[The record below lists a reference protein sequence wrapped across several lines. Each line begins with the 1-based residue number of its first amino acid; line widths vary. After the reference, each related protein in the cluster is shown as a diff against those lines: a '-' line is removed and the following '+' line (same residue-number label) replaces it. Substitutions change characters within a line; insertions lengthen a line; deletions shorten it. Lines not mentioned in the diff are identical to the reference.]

1 MGAATIKGRISSE
14 QQQLFN
20 INSIGGGD
28 LSFDNG
34 HYGNAGFVK
43 GQFVYPFVVD
53 GGGGSASEDDEEED
67 DDDDDVEDHQ
77 DVANVVFVAPKTAWD
92 EPGESSSDVPNP
104 ESNERDEANNDSKM
118 AAQTTPIIL
127 SEDAIEPSTATM
139 EYPTSTAEA
148 PTETTTATDEAKKN
162 KDNDDDDADEDDD
175 DDEPLSPEEVL
186 HQAVC
191 QALVSLSPKKD
202 LPMLVAMFYAQHV
215 LPNRPEGTTIELK
228 ATKYKKFGTYVKEQ
242 VAEGLLQVGPDTKSK
257 NPDPMASLTGFWKRH
272 DDLKG
277 FTKKESVTDDG
288 KATKQVLVNLYTI
301 PAHWP
306 ALLRLNP
313 DDVKAVNASSEERKG
328 TGMLTTPEV
337 RRILEA
343 YIAREE
349 LIVPRRKDQVQLDG
363 PLTDILYKTKQ
374 AQASPPP
381 ERLSRK
387 DLVNLFTR
395 KLSPAYALVEMPGSR
410 ITKLAKGHPPKVE
423 IEVSMRQSK
432 KFVTR
437 VRGLEDYGVDPNY
450 VSKDVAKRFACSATV
465 ETEAPSNRPALKKGR
480 VELIFQ
486 GNLVEEL
493 EALLTGD
500 ESLSSHGGAKGSEYG
515 IPHKVLDVTLRK
527 GVPGRKKGGS
537 NKKGK

>member
-1 MGAATIKGRISSE
+1 MNTKGIGVEIWNAYGDDLWKFSNTKEQTMGGNGSGNGKPIK
-14 QQQLFN
+14 N
-20 INSIGGGD
+20 TIGGGD

-34 HYGNAGFVK
+34 HYGNVGFVEGK
-43 GQFVYPFVVD
+43 FVYPLVD
-53 GGGGSASEDDEEED
+53 GSSSSSSDDD
-67 DDDDDVEDHQ
+67 GDDDDDVEEQ
-77 DVANVVFVAPKTAWD
+77 DVVVANDPGDSDDSTMMSKVHQSETNAEDDGIETSATATPAPDTKPAD
-92 EPGESSSDVPNP
+92 H
-104 ESNERDEANNDSKM
+104 
-118 AAQTTPIIL
+118 
-127 SEDAIEPSTATM
+127 PSTA
-139 EYPTSTAEA
+139 ESAEPAPPAEA
-148 PTETTTATDEAKKN
+148 
-162 KDNDDDDADEDDD
+162 D
-175 DDEPLSPEEVL
+175 DDETLLSPTEVL
-186 HQAVC
+186 HHAVC

-202 LPMLVAMFYAQHV
+202 LPMLVATFYAQHV

-228 ATKYKKFGTYVKEQ
+228 ATKYKKFGNYVKEQ
-242 VAEGLLQVGPDTKSK
+242 VQRGLLQVGPDKKSNNS
-257 NPDPMASLTGFWKRH
+257 NPDPIALLTGFWKQH

-277 FTKKESVTDDG
+277 FTKIERVTDGDNG
-288 KATKQVLVNLYTI
+288 KAPKQVLVTLYTI

-306 ALLRLNP
+306 PLLRLDP
-313 DDVKAVNASSEERKG
+313 DDVKAVNATSEERKG

-343 YIAREE
+343 YIQREE
-349 LIVPRRKDQVQLDG
+349 LIVPGRPDQVQLDG

-374 AQASPPP
+374 QAQSSPPPP

-387 DLVNLFTR
+387 DLVTKFTS

-410 ITKLAKGHPPKVE
+410 ITKLRKGQPPKVE
-423 IEVSMRQSK
+423 IEVSMRQSR

-465 ETEAPSNRPALKKGR
+465 ETEAPSGRPALKKGR

-486 GNLVEEL
+486 GNLVDEL

-500 ESLSSHGGAKGSEYG
+500 ESLSSHGGAKGSEYA

-537 NKKGK
+537 NKKPK